1 MPQMIASRQ
10 AAAITSNSLSPVRA
24 ESDNIP
30 AEADGAA
37 RRFVCGRARFPM
49 IESKRFVHP
58 GVVFSAVGH
67 VGLLLALLIFK
78 GTGGVRPVAPEPI
91 AVEIVPSD
99 ELPQTET
106 EQVEGTPLDSTSRGS
121 EVSSDSRYGS
131 ASTAPPRPKSNT
143 PPSLQQAQARSDRPA
158 GGSPAEPQPQTAPP
172 AEGETPPL
180 PSGALV
186 PPAPAAQPQPHPD
199 EAQREPNASDMFA
212 MPLALPG
219 GRLGGGFDAPA
230 SNPAMLPHDDT
241 AAFRARLSACSRSA
255 ALYSMDDRTAIELR
269 ISFKRDGT
277 LASPPQLL
285 HSSLSADAVALTK
298 MALDALER
306 CQPFPELPAD
316 RYNKW
321 KTLDLVVTPLSLSR
335 E

>member
-1 MPQMIASRQ
+1 
-10 AAAITSNSLSPVRA
+10 
-24 ESDNIP
+24 
-30 AEADGAA
+30 
-37 RRFVCGRARFPM
+37 M

-67 VGLLLALLIFK
+67 VGLLLALLFFA
-78 GTGGVRPVAPEPI
+78 GTGGVRSVPPEPI
-91 AVEIVPSD
+91 AVELVPAD
-99 ELPQTET
+99 EAPQTET
-106 EQVEGTPLDSTSRGS
+106 EQVEGTPHDSTSRGS
-121 EVSSDSRYGS
+121 EVSSDSKDGS
-131 ASTAPPRPKSNT
+131 ASTAPPRAKMT
-143 PPSLQQAQARSDRPA
+143 VPPSLQQAQAQPNQPGA
-158 GGSPAEPQPQTAPP
+158 SPVDAQQQTAPP

-180 PSGALV
+180 PSEALV
-186 PPAPAAQPQPHPD
+186 PPASVAQPQPQPHPN
-199 EAQREPNASDMFA
+199 EAPSQPNANEMFA

-241 AAFRARLSACSRSA
+241 AAFRARLSACSRSV
-255 ALYSMDDRTAIELR
+255 ALYSMDDRTAIQLR

-285 HSSLSADAVALTK
+285 HSSLSVDAVALTK
-298 MALDALER
+298 MAVEALER

-316 RYNKW
+316 KYNKW
-321 KTLDLVVTPLSLSR
+321 KTLDLVVTPLLLQGSGG